1 MNELS
6 AHPRTRGL
14 STTELV
20 VTAAVLVLLSALALT
35 GLSRARLGRSQAVC
49 AANLHTIGVALAA
62 YAADYD
68 DNYPVPTPAAQ
79 WEELL
84 RRYVHRKT
92 FCCPGDQ
99 ELFPQLGSSYDW
111 RDTGNSIT
119 TLVGKSR
126 LQVGRADTAVVFD
139 ALPGWHG
146 KDQIQLLQADMA
158 VRLVG
163 QDAFFADLQKRVDR

>member
-1 MNELS
+1 MRAVFSITVDKSAMASLS
-6 AHPRTRGL
+6 VI
-14 STTELV
+14 STV
-20 VTAAVLVLLSALALT
+20 S
-35 GLSRARLGRSQAVC
+35 
-49 AANLHTIGVALAA
+49 
-62 YAADYD
+62 
-68 DNYPVPTPAAQ
+68 
-79 WEELL
+79 
-84 RRYVHRKT
+84 
-92 FCCPGDQ
+92 
-99 ELFPQLGSSYDW
+99 QLGSSYDW